1 MKSIFL
7 LGCFLAMTA
16 SATCQ
21 DLKLDHLDRLGAK
34 ARETVNVTLDGSLL
48 RLASRFLSDGDS
60 DEIEI
65 KRLVSGLRAIVV
77 RSFEFKSEGEY
88 LESDVEA
95 IRAQLR
101 NPAWK
106 KIVEIRSKTQGNS
119 DIYLRTED
127 DRIIK
132 GLTVIS
138 AEPKQLTV
146 VHIDGAI
153 DMDGLRKLS
162 GNFGIPSSVRKR
174 FDGKS
179 K

>member
-7 LGCFLAMTA
+7 LPGFLVMTSVA
-16 SATCQ
+16 LGQ
-21 DLKLDHLDRLGAK
+21 PLKLDHLDRLGSK
-34 ARETVNVTLDGSLL
+34 ASETVNVTLDGSLL

-60 DEIEI
+60 DTIEI
-65 KRLVSGLRAIVV
+65 KRLVNGLRNIVV
-77 RSFEFKSEGEY
+77 RSFEFKAEGEY

-95 IRAQLR
+95 IRAQLH

-106 KIVEIRSKTQGNS
+106 KIVEIRSKTEGNS
-119 DIYLRTED
+119 DIYLQTED
-127 DRIIK
+127 NQIK

-146 VHIDGAI
+146 VSIDGTI
-153 DMDGLRKLS
+153 DIDGLRKLG
-162 GNFGIPSSVRKR
+162 GNFGIPGSVRKR

>member
-7 LGCFLAMTA
+7 LPCFLAIAPGAMG
-16 SATCQ
+16 Q
-21 DLKLDHLDRLGAK
+21 GLKLDQLDRLGSK
-34 ARETVNVTLDGSLL
+34 ASETVNVTLDGSLL

-65 KRLVSGLRAIVV
+65 KRLVNGLRAIVV
-77 RSFEFKSEGEY
+77 RSFEFKAEGEY

-106 KIVEIRSKTQGNS
+106 KIVEIRSKAQGNS
-119 DIYLRTED
+119 DVYLRTED
-127 DRIIK
+127 DRIK

-146 VHIDGAI
+146 VSIDGTI
-153 DMDGLRKLS
+153 DMDGLRKLA
-162 GNFGIPSSVRKR
+162 GNFGIPGSVRKR
-174 FDGKS
+174 LEGKS

>member
-7 LGCFLAMTA
+7 LACFLAMTA
-16 SATCQ
+16 SAICQ
-21 DLKLDHLDRLGAK
+21 ELKLDHLDRLSAK
-34 ARETVNVTLDGSLL
+34 ARETVNVTLDASLL

-65 KRLVSGLRAIVV
+65 KRLVNGLRNIVV

-88 LESDVEA
+88 LESDVEV

-106 KIVEIRSKTQGNS
+106 KLVEIRSKSEGNS

-127 DRIIK
+127 ERIQ

-146 VHIDGAI
+146 VSIDGAI

-174 FDGKS
+174 FNGRGK
-179 K
+179 